1 MVTGAGEELAFT
13 IEELGALRALVA
25 RVAARA
31 SLETARTYDLVLAVS
46 ELASN
51 SVLHGGGEGVLRIW
65 VEDQTLQ
72 CEVRDRGHIRERAR
86 AVRCPPAA
94 QHDGRGLWLA
104 DRLCD
109 GLRISSSP
117 ATGCSVRVHMRLS
130 A

>member
-1 MVTGAGEELAFT
+1 MVTRAHEELAFT

-25 RVAARA
+25 RVAADT
-31 SLETARTYDLVLAVS
+31 SLETARTYDLVLAVN

-51 SVLHGGGEGVLRIW
+51 SVLHGGGEGVLYVW
-65 VEDQTLQ
+65 VEDLTLQ
-72 CEVRDRGHIRERAR
+72 CEVRDRGYMREQASATQR
-86 AVRCPPAA
+86 PPATECG
-94 QHDGRGLWLA
+94 GRGLWLA